1 MNYVVYEFFTSDEIE
16 RDWLISILS
25 DYNFEGFEETTDS
38 LKAFISVNKADESG
52 LKNILEVN
60 ELNHIRV
67 ISELLED
74 KNWNEEWEKNF
85 QPVVIVDRV
94 GIRAPFHKQ
103 LNTEFEIVIEPK
115 MSFGTGHH
123 STTALMIELMLMEN
137 FVNKTVLDFG
147 CGTGLLAIIACK
159 LKAANTLAIDNDDWA
174 YNNSIENIGLNH
186 CVSVGVLKGDNSA
199 LHGRNFDIILANINR
214 QVIMEYLGTWH
225 QVLNEGG
232 VLIIS
237 GILIADEADIVK
249 KANDIGYSVK
259 HKSANKGWMALAF
272 KRS

>member
-1 MNYVVYEFFTSDEIE
+1 
-16 RDWLISILS
+16 
-25 DYNFEGFEETTDS
+25 
-38 LKAFISVNKADESG
+38 
-52 LKNILEVN
+52 
-60 ELNHIRV
+60 
-67 ISELLED
+67 
-74 KNWNEEWEKNF
+74 
-85 QPVVIVDRV
+85 
-94 GIRAPFHKQ
+94 
-103 LNTEFEIVIEPK
+103 
-115 MSFGTGHH
+115 
-123 STTALMIELMLMEN
+123 MIELMLMEN